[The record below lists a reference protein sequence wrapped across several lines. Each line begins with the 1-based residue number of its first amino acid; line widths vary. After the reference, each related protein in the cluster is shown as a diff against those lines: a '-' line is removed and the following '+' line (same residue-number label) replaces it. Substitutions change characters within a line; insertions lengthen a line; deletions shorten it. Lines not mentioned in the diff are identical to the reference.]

1 MESDLRYYAR
11 RAIAETV
18 AARRALTPEA
28 RERRLQLAEMFNQR
42 IAALRG

>member
-11 RAIAETV
+11 RASAEML

-28 RERRLQLAEMFNQR
+28 RERRLELAEMFSR
-42 IAALRG
+42 RVAELRG